1 MSYNWNYTYVGGVPR
16 VKIATGSDI
25 AHLAELDE
33 KMWTVLSCPVK
44 GLELDEKTLS
54 YIDTNH
60 DGHVHVSEVVA
71 TSKWLVAVLK
81 DMNLLVPGTDEVRLD
96 ALDASTDEGR
106 QLLEAARRLLTAAGK
121 ADADRIALDGL
132 NYQVIKDSQQA
143 LMSYQN
149 GDLDITLLNGEQAEQ
164 VKDDPEFTSVGAGY
178 LWYISPNM
186 DAVPELA
193 NLNLRRAITFALDRD
208 SITND
213 VLKDGSSPAY
223 TAVPAQFAT
232 GPDGSDFSAD
242 QTKFAEFCAYDPDKA
257 AEYYEQAKAELG
269 KPFPQEEEL
278 RSKSARLAELDAK
291 LNLDR
296 PAAQAEKKKPE
307 QER

>member
-1 MSYNWNYTYVGGVPR
+1 MLSNGAFVLTSYEPAATAFEL
-16 VKIATGSDI
+16 VKNAD
-25 AHLAELDE
+25 
-33 KMWTVLSCPVK
+33 
-44 GLELDEKTLS
+44 
-54 YIDTNH
+54 YY
-60 DGHVHVSEVVA
+60 
-71 TSKWLVAVLK
+71 
-81 DMNLLVPGTDEVRLD
+81 
-96 ALDASTDEGR
+96 
-106 QLLEAARRLLTAAGK
+106 
-121 ADADRIALDGL
+121 DADRIALDGL

-149 GDLDITLLNGEQAEQ
+149 GDLDITLLNGEQVEQ

-242 QTKFAEFCAYDPDKA
+242 QTKFCRVLRQGSCLCASWHGVYVEEAIQGSRQTISKKWKRA
-257 AEYYEQAKAELG
+257 VMACGQANMPTSSNMKT
-269 KPFPQEEEL
+269 K
-278 RSKSARLAELDAK
+278 RI
-291 LNLDR
+291 
-296 PAAQAEKKKPE
+296 KK
-307 QER
+307 